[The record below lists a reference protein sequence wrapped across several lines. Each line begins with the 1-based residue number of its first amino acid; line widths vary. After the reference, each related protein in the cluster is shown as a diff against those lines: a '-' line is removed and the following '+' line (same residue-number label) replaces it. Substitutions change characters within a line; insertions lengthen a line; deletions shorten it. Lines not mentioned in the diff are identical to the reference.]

1 MTCSSKPGAER
12 RLIDG
17 KKQYVVPAGDKWGI
31 KGEGNSKLT
40 SVVKC
45 K

>member
-1 MTCSSKPGAER
+1 MFVKTGR
-12 RLIDG
+12 RKEVNRWG
-17 KKQYVVPAGDKWGI
+17 KKQHVVPAGDKWGI